1 MKAAVLNEQPG
12 WLTIEDVVVDKPAP
26 NEVLVRV
33 VGAGLCH
40 SDLHF
45 MEGTFRMPLPAV
57 LGHESAGIV
66 EQVGAD
72 VTYCK
77 PGDHVIC
84 CVSIFCGQ
92 CRQCLSGHPNRCT
105 NPAATSRPASAP
117 PRLSRPGGGALEQM
131 ARLGGF
137 AELMLVHQNALVTI
151 TEEMPLDRAAL
162 IGCGI
167 TTGMGAVFRTAKVE
181 PGSRVCVIGA
191 GGIGLAAVQ
200 GARIAGAGQVIVVDV
215 NETKL
220 ELARQLGGT
229 DLVNASVV
237 DDVVTAVKELS
248 DGGVDYSFEAIGL
261 KATAEQAFN
270 MLDVGGTAT
279 VIGMVP
285 SRQTLE
291 IRGIDLLSE
300 KKLQGSMMGS
310 NQFRTDMPNMVR
322 MYLDGRLKLDEM
334 VSARLALGDIN
345 DGYAALKRGDVA
357 RQVIVFD

>member
-12 WLTIEDVVVDKPAP
+12 RLDIEDLVVDKPEA

-33 VGAGLCH
+33 VGGGLCH

-45 MEGTFRMPLPAV
+45 MEGTFRTRLPAV
-57 LGHESAGIV
+57 MGHESAGVV
-66 EQVGAD
+66 EQVGDD

-84 CVSIFCGQ
+84 CLSIFCGQ
-92 CRQCLSGHPNRCT
+92 CRQCLSGHPNRCA
-105 NPAATSRPASAP
+105 NPAATSRPQTAA
-117 PRLSRPGGGALEQM
+117 PRLTKPGGEAVEQM

-137 AELMLVHQNALVTI
+137 AEMMLVHQNGLVKI
-151 TEEMPLDRAAL
+151 TEDIPLEIAAL

-167 TTGMGAVFRTAKVE
+167 TTGVGAVFRTAKVE

-191 GGIGLAAVQ
+191 GGIGLAAIQ
-200 GARIAGAGQVIVVDV
+200 GARLAGAGQIIVVDV
-215 NETKL
+215 NDAKL
-220 ELARQLGGT
+220 ETARQLGGT
-229 DLVNASVV
+229 DVVNASTVENVV
-237 DDVVTAVKELS
+237 AEVKELS
-248 DGGVDYSFEAIGL
+248 GGGVDYSFEAIGL

-270 MLDVGGTAT
+270 MLDIGGTAT

-285 SRQTLE
+285 PRQTLD

-300 KKLQGSMMGS
+300 KKIQGSMMGS
-310 NQFRTDMPNMVR
+310 NQFRTDIPNLVR

-334 VSARLALGDIN
+334 VSARLPLEQVN
-345 DGYAALKRGDVA
+345 EGYEALKRGEVA